1 MSSNGDEGEG
11 AVRTESHPSK
21 GRSHPSNL
29 VVKMIMQGK
38 DIGSIIGKGGATVKN
53 FREES
58 DAHINISD
66 GSTPE
71 RIVSVTGAKQSVVT
85 AFTLISQKLEEELI
99 NNSKSNI
106 TPPVTLRLIVP
117 GSQCGSIIGKG
128 GTKIQEIREVSGAS
142 VVVAG
147 EFLPGSTERA
157 VTLSG
162 TPEALAICIEHLC
175 TVMLEFPA
183 KGHTMPYTPH
193 KPDHHF
199 GFYPPQHYQGYP
211 GQFMAPVFHNGYIPG
226 RGGYGG
232 GRGGRGRMQGATMNQ
247 GYNKG
252 PPTSHTMVIPKNAV
266 GSIIGQKGSYI
277 TGIRQMSGASVKIS
291 DGESGSDKKEVL
303 ITGTAEAVGLAQFLI
318 NARLRQ
324 DGKAPII
331 DDEEKGRSEESE
343 NTG

>member
-1 MSSNGDEGEG
+1 MSSNEDEGVEG
-11 AVRTESHPSK
+11 TTRTESRPSK
-21 GRSHPSNL
+21 GRNHSSNL

-38 DIGSIIGKGGATVKN
+38 DIGSIIGKGGATVKH

-71 RIVSVTGAKQSVVT
+71 RIVSVTGAKNAVVT
-85 AFTLISQKLEEELI
+85 AFSLISRKLEEELI

-162 TPEALAICIEHLC
+162 TPEALSICIEHLC

-199 GFYPPQHYQGYP
+199 GYYPPQHYQGYP
-211 GQFMAPVFHNGYIPG
+211 TQFMPPVFHNGFIPG

-232 GRGGRGRMQGATMNQ
+232 GRRGRGGVPMNQ

-252 PPTSHTMVIPKNAV
+252 PTTSHTMVIPKGAV

-277 TGIRQMSGASVKIS
+277 TGIRQMSGAAVKIS
-291 DGESGSDKKEVL
+291 DSESGSDKKEVL
-303 ITGTAEAVGLAQFLI
+303 ITGTAESVGLAQFLI

-324 DGKAPII
+324 DGKAPINE
-331 DDEEKGRSEESE
+331 DEERGRSEENE
-343 NTG
+343 NKG